1 MISEKS
7 LDYLITCCPWFTN
20 LLTTYFSALLDTN
33 YLIRDVCEDPY
44 RPHTVLVLCWVK
56 SKSWTRFNWN
66 QKWFGPFSLLL
77 PDIIKSSHCHN
88 DYRHRQHHRSDRSL
102 QARPAITWSAS
113 VFPDGLP
120 STTHHVVATHQ
131 GSTNNTRTLTSS
143 LAGRPTMILPSKTAV
158 YQTLAKQC
166 RETVESRILQTVVH
180 KRDSLSSS
188 LSVLLMSSQA
198 PGKCARSSL

>member
-113 VFPDGLP
+113 VFP
-120 STTHHVVATHQ
+120 
-131 GSTNNTRTLTSS
+131 RWSS
-143 LAGRPTMILPSKTAV
+143 FDHPPC
-158 YQTLAKQC
+158 C
-166 RETVESRILQTVVH
+166 RH
-180 KRDSLSSS
+180 
-188 LSVLLMSSQA
+188 A
-198 PGKCARSSL
+198 PGLHQQHQDFDQQLSRQAHHDITQQDCCLPDSCKTVQRNSRKQNIANSCAQQRLSL

>member
-1 MISEKS
+1 MFVKIHIGHTQSWFSVELRASRELANQVQLKSEIISAILFATPE
-7 LDYLITCCPWFTN
+7 Y
-20 LLTTYFSALLDTN
+20 
-33 YLIRDVCEDPY
+33 
-44 RPHTVLVLCWVK
+44 H
-56 SKSWTRFNWN
+56 
-66 QKWFGPFSLLL
+66 
-77 PDIIKSSHCHN
+77 IKSSHCHN

-113 VFPDGLP
+113 VFPDNLP

-180 KRDSLSSS
+180 QRDSLSSS

>member
-1 MISEKS
+1 MIIAIVNTI
-7 LDYLITCCPWFTN
+7 DQI
-20 LLTTYFSALLDTN
+20 
-33 YLIRDVCEDPY
+33 
-44 RPHTVLVLCWVK
+44 VL
-56 SKSWTRFNWN
+56 SKPD
-66 QKWFGPFSLLL
+66 QQL
-77 PDIIKSSHCHN
+77 PD
-88 DYRHRQHHRSDRSL
+88 Q
-102 QARPAITWSAS
+102 Q
-113 VFPDGLP
+113 VFSPF

-180 KRDSLSSS
+180 NRDYLSSS

>member
-1 MISEKS
+1 MFVKIHIGHTQSWFSVELRASRELANQVQLKSEIISAILFATPE
-7 LDYLITCCPWFTN
+7 Y
-20 LLTTYFSALLDTN
+20 
-33 YLIRDVCEDPY
+33 
-44 RPHTVLVLCWVK
+44 H
-56 SKSWTRFNWN
+56 
-66 QKWFGPFSLLL
+66 
-77 PDIIKSSHCHN
+77 IKSSHCHN

-113 VFPDGLP
+113 VFPDNLP

-166 RETVESRILQTVVH
+166 RETVES
-180 KRDSLSSS
+180 SSS
-188 LSVLLMSSQA
+188 LALFLCCWWALRRQA
-198 PGKCARSSL
+198 SALEVAFKWRPPCDNCSTDQPNAQSAHLPNPKMWTHANIWGGS

>member
-1 MISEKS
+1 MIIAIVNTI
-7 LDYLITCCPWFTN
+7 DQI
-20 LLTTYFSALLDTN
+20 
-33 YLIRDVCEDPY
+33 
-44 RPHTVLVLCWVK
+44 VL
-56 SKSWTRFNWN
+56 SKPD
-66 QKWFGPFSLLL
+66 QQL
-77 PDIIKSSHCHN
+77 PD
-88 DYRHRQHHRSDRSL
+88 Q
-102 QARPAITWSAS
+102 Q
-113 VFPDGLP
+113 VFFPDGLP
-120 STTHHVVATHQ
+120 STTHHVVAPHQ

-166 RETVESRILQTVVH
+166 RETVESRILQTDVH